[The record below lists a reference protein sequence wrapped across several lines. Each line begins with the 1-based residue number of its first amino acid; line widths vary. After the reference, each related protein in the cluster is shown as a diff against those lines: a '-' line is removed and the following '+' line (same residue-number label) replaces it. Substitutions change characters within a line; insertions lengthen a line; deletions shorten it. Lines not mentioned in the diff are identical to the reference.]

1 MTNQSGIKRRP
12 NSAEQS
18 IPSFEKDPVLA
29 LPYLLNRL
37 TRRLNQVWRNAIRPV
52 GLTNTR
58 WQVLSVLSV
67 FDGSRIGVIA
77 DLAGEDQPAVS
88 RVIDQLVR
96 DDLVERRPAD
106 DDSRAVEVWITAKGR
121 NIYTE
126 LLPAAEEYVHHLVAG
141 FSTQETQAMLR
152 LLDRLSVNVETA
164 KRHTDKALEKNK

>member
-1 MTNQSGIKRRP
+1 
-12 NSAEQS
+12 
-18 IPSFEKDPVLA
+18 
-29 LPYLLNRL
+29 
-37 TRRLNQVWRNAIRPV
+37 
-52 GLTNTR
+52 
-58 WQVLSVLSV
+58 LSVLSV

-96 DDLVERRPAD
+96 DDLVERRPAN

-164 KRHTDKALEKNK
+164 KRHIDEALEKNK